1 MFASCLAQFNNSL
14 THNKSPQQSLARA
27 LFNNLPVNSPDKASS
42 SAQEF
47 LRRHRLALGLLLL
60 VVFKLWL
67 VHTEEIYGSAT
78 EYDALWYVGAAKH
91 WYWGAPYSWTAFVRP
106 PAYPLFIALVHSVGF
121 PLRIAIELLQI
132 AAYLV
137 LITAFRKVAVPRAI
151 CLLAFAVMVL
161 HPATW
166 WLNNYTMSDNFY
178 SAMLPLAVGGLLL
191 TLFTRKYGH
200 ALWTGAALAVLWNT
214 REESILIPP
223 MLAVFFAIGLI
234 RQRSETGSWKAS
246 IASWSKPAG
255 LLLGILALLVLA
267 VNAAN
272 YRAFQSFTKS
282 EFNSPPFK
290 AVFKALLRI
299 KPSRIQRYIAVPSES
314 LQKAFE
320 VSPTFAQLKPQFEG
334 ELGYNWQNPARD
346 TLGVS
351 EYGPWFMWALRNVAA
366 KTGFHTDPATANRF
380 YSTAAAEINRACD
393 EGRLPS
399 RFVLSS
405 FLDPGALTFLDSMP
419 ESYGKTVALFFVPR
433 IRIIAHEDTNL
444 TPPQRALYDEM
455 TGRRLVPLKLRGPNR
470 VNPISRLSAKLQ
482 NIIGS
487 NYRFLLAG
495 LVVAGVAAILILL
508 LYFRELRLTEPVN
521 PVLLLLAATIFL
533 RVTFFAFLDA
543 TWWMA
548 GYDRYLVPV
557 MPLTSCFFIL
567 LIYRAIAVWRNR
579 NEFSS
584 PAFTQC

>member
-1 MFASCLAQFNNSL
+1 VTGLTNTPARKDSRRGFA
-14 THNKSPQQSLARA
+14 
-27 LFNNLPVNSPDKASS
+27 VG
-42 SAQEF
+42 
-47 LRRHRLALGLLLL
+47 LGLLIL
-60 VVFKLWL
+60 FRLWL
-67 VHTEEIYGSAT
+67 VHTEDIYGSCT

-91 WYWGAPYSWTAFVRP
+91 WYWGSPYSWTAFVRP
-106 PAYPLFIALVHSVGF
+106 PAYPLFIALVHACGI
-121 PLRIAIELLQI
+121 PLRLAIELLQI

-137 LITAFRKVAVPRAI
+137 LIAAFRKAAAPRAV

-178 SAMLPLAVGGLLL
+178 SAILPLAVGGLLL
-191 TLFTRKYGH
+191 TLFNRKPWH

-223 MLAVFFAIGLI
+223 MLAVFFVIGLI
-234 RQRSETGSWKAS
+234 RQRSELGSWKAS
-246 IASWSKPAG
+246 ISAWAKPAG

-272 YRAFQSFTKS
+272 YRTFQSFAKS

-299 KPSRIQRYIAVPSES
+299 KPSRVQRYIGVSTES

-320 VSPTFAQLKPQFEG
+320 VSPTFAQLKPEFEG
-334 ELGYNWQNPARD
+334 ELGYNWQNPARG

-351 EYGPWFMWALRNVAA
+351 EFGPWFMWALRNAAA

-405 FLDPGALTFLDSMP
+405 FLDPGALTFLEFMP
-419 ESYGKTVALFFVPR
+419 ESWGKTAALFFVPR
-433 IRIIAHEDTNL
+433 TRITAHEDTNL

-455 TGRRLVPLKLRGPNR
+455 TGRRLVPLKLRGPGR
-470 VNPISRLSAKLQ
+470 VNPISRLSAKLE
-482 NIIGS
+482 NIIS
-487 NYRFLLAG
+487 TNYRFLLAA
-495 LVVAGVAAILILL
+495 LVVAGVAATLILL
-508 LYFRELRLTEPVN
+508 LHFRQLRLTEPVN
-521 PVLLLLAATIFL
+521 ALLLLLAATIFF
-533 RVTFFAFLDA
+533 RMTFFAFLDA

-567 LIYRAIAVWRNR
+567 LIYRALAVWRNR
-579 NEFSS
+579 HGLSS
-584 PAFTQC
+584 TAFARC